1 MRALATA
8 LGCALAAC
16 APRVPDGAPARTETI
31 AIGETTVRL
40 EYQAR
45 DASSARRVVEAL
57 VRAIPSAERW
67 GQLRVPV
74 TVVLHPSHAALE
86 EAVHRDGF
94 SWLRA
99 WARFDTIDLQSP
111 RTWNLIFPPAPAEIE
126 ELLAHELTHCVM
138 YQRAGS
144 AWSWPYKGIPLW
156 FREGMAS
163 VTAGQGHKRSGPESL
178 WAFYANATPGAGG
191 GAPSAG
197 GDGGRPG
204 RLRRDG
210 DPISDPEP
218 LYQGEADL
226 VYGAAHHAFQFLL
239 DRYGAERV
247 QRLLAEMGDGH
258 GFEAAFRSAIG
269 IPAEAFEAEFRRYV
283 TWRGWDVG
291 FAPSP
296 RAAGRG

>member
-1 MRALATA
+1 MA

-16 APRVPDGAPARTETI
+16 APRVPGGAPALSETI
-31 AIGETTVRL
+31 VVGESTVRL
-40 EYQAR
+40 EYHAR
-45 DASSARRVVEAL
+45 DAGAARRVAEAL
-57 VRAIPSAERW
+57 VKALPCAERW
-67 GQLRVPV
+67 GRLRVPV

-94 SWLRA
+94 AWLRA

-111 RTWNLIFPPAPAEIE
+111 RTWNLVFPPSREELE

-163 VTAGQGHKRSGPESL
+163 VTAGQGYKRGGPEPL
-178 WAFYANATPGAGG
+178 WAFYARTTPGAGG
-191 GAPSAG
+191 GEPAAG
-197 GDGGRPG
+197 GGGSGGAG
-204 RLRRDG
+204 RWRLGRNG

-218 LYQGEADL
+218 LYQDEADL

-247 QRLLAEMGDGH
+247 QRLLTGMGDGH
-258 GFEAAFRSAIG
+258 GFEVAFRAAIG
-269 IPAEAFEAEFRRYV
+269 IPTEAFEAEFHRYV
-283 TWRGWDVG
+283 AWRGW
-291 FAPSP
+291 ARRP
-296 RAAGRG
+296 

>member
-16 APRVPDGAPARTETI
+16 ATRVPGGAPALSKTI
-31 AIGETTVRL
+31 VVGQSTVRL
-40 EYQAR
+40 EYHAR
-45 DASSARRVVEAL
+45 DAGAAQPVAEAL
-57 VRAIPSAERW
+57 VKALACAERW
-67 GQLRVPV
+67 GRLRVPV

-86 EAVHRDGF
+86 EAVHRNGF
-94 SWLRA
+94 AWLRA

-111 RTWNLIFPPAPAEIE
+111 RTWNLVFPPSRVELE

-163 VTAGQGHKRSGPESL
+163 VTAGQGYKRGGPEPL
-178 WAFYANATPGAGG
+178 WAFYARTTPGAGG
-191 GAPSAG
+191 GEPAAG
-197 GDGGRPG
+197 GGDSGGAG
-204 RLRRDG
+204 RWRARRNG

-218 LYQGEADL
+218 LYQDEADL

-247 QRLLAEMGDGH
+247 QRLLTEMGDGH
-258 GFEAAFRSAIG
+258 GFEVAFRAAIG

-283 TWRGWDVG
+283 AWRGW
-291 FAPSP
+291 ARRP
-296 RAAGRG
+296 